1 MLSWIF
7 VYIHIFMYISQ
18 IGKEGT
24 AQRGRFRCQWRQ
36 EPISYQL
43 WFARE
48 ETYVSDRG
56 GPMTHDRWSRLLTL
70 FSVAEARKLQ
80 SPYGILAGLGKG
92 STMVAVR
99 SFSAV

>member
-48 ETYVSDRG
+48 ETYVSDKG

-70 FSVAEARKLQ
+70 LSVAEARKLRIGEATDIF
-80 SPYGILAGLGKG
+80 SRGTTSGILQ
-92 STMVAVR
+92 R
-99 SFSAV
+99 DDI